1 MRKIAMLGLVLLAAS
16 CSDDDTGSSSGG
28 ISGSGGMSGAGGT
41 SSTATTVVAC
51 NTGTGPNEG
60 CSEVPVPNAAVQ
72 AFRDSCTEAGSVAS
86 DRCPTMGAST
96 KCTPGA
102 GVIGPLTPNV
112 VYTYGLVDADEIDE
126 ARRDCDAMRGT
137 FEVL

>member
-16 CSDDDTGSSSGG
+16 CSEDDTG
-28 ISGSGGMSGAGGT
+28 SGSGGMSGAGGT
-41 SSTATTVVAC
+41 SSTGTTVVAC

-60 CSEVPVPNAAVQ
+60 CSEVAVPNAAVQ
-72 AFRDSCTEAGSVAS
+72 AYRDDCTDAGSVVS

-96 KCTPGA
+96 KCTPAPGSF
-102 GVIGPLTPNV
+102 GPLTPNV
-112 VYTYGLVDADEIDE
+112 IYTYGLVDAEDIEE
-126 ARRDCDAMRGT
+126 ARRDCDVTRGT